1 MQNLFT
7 YPLKLEDMSQSTQKY
22 RLIATAENLEYIS
35 NIMQLPVK
43 RFEAEIN
50 VKLHTK
56 EHIIDVWGDI
66 DADVEHTSVVS
77 LENFVRNYQT
87 DFKLKFDTKMTS
99 QEQQELD
106 LDIEADVPDILED
119 GKIDLAAVAM
129 EQLALVLDDFP
140 RQEGEVFSFAS
151 AVTLFGSES
160 ACLSWL
166 ELSLRPVGWAMTISA
181 GLIWI
186 YAKSVGKS
194 I

>member
-22 RLIATAENLEYIS
+22 RLIAATENLEYIS

-43 RFEAEIN
+43 RFEAKIN

-66 DADVEHTSVVS
+66 DADVEHTSVIS
-77 LENFVRNYQT
+77 LKNFLRNYKT
-87 DFKLKFDTKMTS
+87 DFTLRFDSKMTA

-119 GKIDLAAVAM
+119 GKIDLAAIAM

-151 AVTLFGSES
+151 EFDEETTLASNPFSV
-160 ACLSWL
+160 L
-166 ELSLRPVGWAMTISA
+166 EKL
-181 GLIWI
+181 
-186 YAKSVGKS
+186 KK
-194 I
+194 

>member
-56 EHIIDVWGDI
+56 EHIIDVLGTI
-66 DADVEHTSVVS
+66 DADVEHTSVIS
-77 LENFVRNYQT
+77 LKNFLRNYKT
-87 DFKLKFDTKMTS
+87 DFTLCFDTKMTA
-99 QEQQELD
+99 QEQQKLD

-119 GKIDLAAVAM
+119 GKIDLAAIAM

-151 AVTLFGSES
+151 EFDEETTRASNPFSV
-160 ACLSWL
+160 L
-166 ELSLRPVGWAMTISA
+166 EKL
-181 GLIWI
+181 
-186 YAKSVGKS
+186 KK
-194 I
+194 

>member
-1 MQNLFT
+1 MPKCSHDSYEIN
-7 YPLKLEDMSQSTQKY
+7 QSTQKY

-129 EQLALVLDDFP
+129 EQLALILDDFP

-151 AVTLFGSES
+151 EFDEETTLASNPFSV
-160 ACLSWL
+160 L
-166 ELSLRPVGWAMTISA
+166 EKL
-181 GLIWI
+181 
-186 YAKSVGKS
+186 KK
-194 I
+194 